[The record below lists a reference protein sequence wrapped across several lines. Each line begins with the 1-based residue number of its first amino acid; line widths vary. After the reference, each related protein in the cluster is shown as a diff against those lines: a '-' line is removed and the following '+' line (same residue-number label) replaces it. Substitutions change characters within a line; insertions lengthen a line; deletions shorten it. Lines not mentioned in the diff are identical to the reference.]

1 MLGATNFST
10 STYIAKVRRPACPLH
25 SHSQSLLPSFAGNLL
40 GAMLIG
46 GPFTLWY
53 LGDVVS
59 GTKTDVEAQSPAVS
73 ISSKHSILWGSDGK
87 PAAAPTLAK

>member
-1 MLGATNFST
+1 
-10 STYIAKVRRPACPLH
+10 
-25 SHSQSLLPSFAGNLL
+25 
-40 GAMLIG
+40 MLIG

-59 GTKTDVEAQSPAVS
+59 GNKTDVEAQSPAVS

-87 PAAAPTLAK
+87 PAAPPTLAK